1 MGIELSSG
9 FADVPTMVM
18 EQASCEI
25 HDAEG
30 LSKKLAEGLPARA
43 AQFTEIALSAP
54 EIRWER
60 IAALKKQIAAGRFQV
75 SAEDLANAILTEMR
89 VEAP

>member
-9 FADVPTMVM
+9 FADVPRMVM
-18 EQASCEI
+18 EQASCEMLV
-25 HDAEG
+25 AEG
-30 LSKKLAEGLPARA
+30 LSQKLSENWSARVAELAEIGL
-43 AQFTEIALSAP
+43 EAP

-60 IAALKKQIAAGRFQV
+60 IAVLKKQIAAGRFQV

-89 VEAP
+89 VQAR